1 MRKIFAAAF
10 CIALLAQPI
19 GAYAATFNNERE
31 DQVPVVFDA
40 LFMRPPGLVA
50 TIGGFVVWTV
60 GVIVPPFILAWR
72 PTELDETFNA
82 LVVNP
87 ARFTFADPLGHH
99 PDRVEADRTGKIE

>member
-1 MRKIFAAAF
+1 MRKLFAAAF

-19 GAYAATFNNERE
+19 GAYAASFDSARE

-60 GVIVPPFILAWR
+60 GVVVPPFILAWR
-72 PTELDETFNA
+72 PTQLDQTFNA

-87 ARFTFADPLGHH
+87 ARFTFADPLGYH
-99 PDRVEADRTGKIE
+99 PNRVKANREGEIE

>member
-19 GAYAATFNNERE
+19 GAYAASFDSARE

-50 TIGGFVVWTV
+50 TIGGFVVWAASAPLV
-60 GVIVPPFILAWR
+60 LAWG
-72 PTELDETFNA
+72 PTQLDQTFNS

-87 ARFTFADPLGHH
+87 ARFTFGDPLGYH
-99 PDRVEADRTGKIE
+99 PNRIQANREGEIE